1 MGLFAPWFLAGMA
14 GLALPLY
21 LHLLKRLKS
30 PPKPVPS
37 LMLYEARTI
46 SSTRHRRL
54 DYLLLLSL
62 RLLVLLLL
70 ILAFANPFIN
80 RNAAVLASNRLVL
93 LVVDNS
99 FSMRAGTGASDT
111 RLADAKD
118 AAMRVLSGKGAARAQ
133 VAAFGSQLRLM
144 TQPIEDQS
152 ALRAAVQAI
161 QPGDGHGNFG
171 ELARAVRAMAESVH
185 TPIELH
191 LFSDMQRSE
200 LAATFSDMALPDT
213 VTLVTH
219 AVVAKAEPNW
229 TVESVDAPGQVWGKD
244 AKPVHVQAVIAGYGT
259 PAAKRTVSLVV
270 NGKTTATKTVTVP
283 ANGRATVDFP
293 ALEVPYG
300 FSRCEVKIDA
310 ADTLPA
316 DDLRRFAVERSDP
329 QKALL
334 IHNYGDG
341 RSPLYVGAALSAAA
355 QSAFTLES
363 INVNEAAD
371 RRPSNYAFIILSDV
385 NAVPSLLE
393 NSLTQYVR
401 SGGSLFI
408 AAGTSAGARLQI
420 PIFGAHIAHTRDY
433 SRVPDRY
440 MGVGSSDSSY
450 PAVAKSG
457 GWPGV
462 KFFYALDVDPGAGP
476 DAARVI
482 VRLGDQ
488 TPLLLEKR
496 IGEGRVLLFTSGLDN
511 LTNDF
516 PLDPAFVPF
525 IEQTAR
531 YLAGSERQG
540 GARPVDAYFELRNAR
555 EQARQQSQSVEV
567 TDPEGKR
574 PLTLSEAASAQSFQ
588 LTEAGYY
595 QIRLADG
602 RQDEVGVNPDPKE
615 SNLDVIPEDVLALWQ
630 GKGGP
635 SSQAASTPGQ
645 STGEPANPGTPS
657 KTPQY
662 LWWYVM
668 LLVLAFA
675 VAESVVASGY
685 LGTQRDEGD
694 GLPKPNVRNTQ
705 RVG

>member
-1 MGLFAPWFLAGMA
+1 MGVLAPWFLAGLA

-21 LHLLKRLKS
+21 LHLLKRQTTM
-30 PPKPVPS
+30 PKQVSS
-37 LMLYEARTI
+37 LMLFESRTQ

-54 DYLLLLSL
+54 RYFLLLSL
-62 RLLVLLLL
+62 RMLWLALL

-80 RNAAVLASNRLVL
+80 RNAATLASNRLVL

-99 FSMRAGTGASDT
+99 FSMRAGT

-118 AAMRVLSGKGAARAQ
+118 AAIGVLSGKGAARAQ

-161 QPGDGHGNFG
+161 QPGDAHGNFA
-171 ELARAVRAMAESVH
+171 ELARAVRSMAESVH

-191 LFSDMQRSE
+191 LLSDMQRSE
-200 LAATFSDMALPDT
+200 LAATFSDMALPAN
-213 VTLVTH
+213 VTLLTH
-219 AVVAKAEPNW
+219 AVVGKAQPNW

-244 AKPVHVQAVIAGYGT
+244 AKPVRVQAVIAGYGT
-259 PAAKRTVSLVV
+259 PAAQRSVSLVV
-270 NGKTTATKTVTVP
+270 NGKTTANKTVAVP

-300 FSRCEVKIDA
+300 FNRCEVKIDS
-310 ADTLPA
+310 ADALAA
-316 DDLRRFAVERSDP
+316 DDLHRFAVQRSDP

-334 IHNYGDG
+334 IHNYGDN
-341 RSPLYVGAALSAAA
+341 RSPLYVGAALSSAA

-371 RRPSNYAFIILSDV
+371 RRPSNYAFIVLSDL
-385 NAVPSLLE
+385 NSLPSLLE
-393 NSLTQYVR
+393 NSLAQYVR
-401 SGGSLFI
+401 SGGSLLI
-408 AAGTSAGARLQI
+408 AAGTSAGGRSQI
-420 PIFGAHIAHTRDY
+420 PIFGAHIIETRDY
-433 SRVPDRY
+433 NRVPDRY
-440 MGVGSSDSSY
+440 MAVGSSDSSY
-450 PAVAKSG
+450 PAVAKAG

-476 DAARVI
+476 NAARVI

-496 IGEGRVLLFTSGLDN
+496 IGEGRVVLLTSGLDN

-516 PLDPAFVPF
+516 PLNPAFVPF

-540 GARPVDAYFELRNAR
+540 GARTVDAYLDLRNAR
-555 EQARQQSQSVEV
+555 ESGQSVEV
-567 TDPEGKR
+567 TDPDGKR
-574 PLTLSEAASAQSFQ
+574 PLTLREAASAQSFQ
-588 LTEAGYY
+588 LTQAGYY
-595 QIRLADG
+595 QLRLANG

-615 SNLDVIPEDVLALWQ
+615 SNLDVIPGDVLTLWRGNRGQ
-630 GKGGP
+630 
-635 SSQAASTPGQ
+635 SSQAASASG
-645 STGEPANPGTPS
+645 PANSNRTPES
-657 KTPQY
+657 F
-662 LWWYVM
+662 WWYVM
-668 LLVLAFA
+668 LLVLIAA

-685 LGTQRDEGD
+685 LGTQREEA
-694 GLPKPNVRNTQ
+694 
-705 RVG
+705 

>member
-1 MGLFAPWFLAGMA
+1 MGLFAPWFLAGLA
-14 GLALPLY
+14 GLTLPLY
-21 LHLLKRLKS
+21 LHLLKRQKN

-37 LMLYEARTI
+37 LMFWESRTQA
-46 SSTRHRRL
+46 STRHRRL
-54 DYLLLLSL
+54 HYLLLLSL
-62 RLLVLLLL
+62 RLLVLFLL

-80 RNAAVLASNRLVL
+80 RSAAALASNRLVL

-99 FSMRAGTGASDT
+99 FSMRAGT

-118 AAMRVLSGKGAARAQ
+118 AAMSVLSAKGAARAQ

-144 TQPIEDQS
+144 TQPIEDQT
-152 ALRAAVQAI
+152 ALRAAVQTIA
-161 QPGDGHGNFG
+161 PGDGHGTFG
-171 ELARAVRAMAESVH
+171 ELSRAVRGMAEAVH

-191 LFSDMQRSE
+191 VFSDMQRGN
-200 LAATFSDMALPDT
+200 LAATFSDMALPSN

-219 AVVAKAEPNW
+219 AVVTKAQPNW

-259 PAAKRTVSLVV
+259 SAAQRTVSLVV
-270 NGKTTATKTVTVP
+270 NGKTTATKTVAVP

-300 FSRCEVKIDA
+300 FSRCEVKIESNASGGDGFA
-310 ADTLPA
+310 A
-316 DDLRRFAVERSDP
+316 DDLRRFAVQRSDP
-329 QKALL
+329 QKVLL

-341 RSPLYVGAALSAAA
+341 RSPLYFGAALSAAA
-355 QSAFTLES
+355 QSAFILES
-363 INVNEAAD
+363 IAVNEAAD
-371 RRPSNYAFIILSDV
+371 RKPSNYAFIVLSDV
-385 NAVPSLLE
+385 NSLPSLLE
-393 NSLTQYVR
+393 NSLTGYVR
-401 SGGSLFI
+401 SGGSLLI
-408 AAGTSAGARLQI
+408 AAGTSAGARSQI
-420 PIFGAHIAHTRDY
+420 PIFGAHIVETHDYNRIRDGF
-433 SRVPDRY
+433 
-440 MGVGSSDSSY
+440 MTVGSSDSSY
-450 PAVAKSG
+450 PAVAKAE

-462 KFFYALDVDPGAGP
+462 KFFYALDVDPGVGA

-496 IGEGRVLLFTSGLDN
+496 IGEGRAVLLTSGLDN

-516 PLDPAFVPF
+516 PLHPAFVPF

-540 GARPVDAYFELRNAR
+540 GARTVDEYLELRNAK
-555 EQARQQSQSVEV
+555 EQAQGVEV

-574 PLTLSEAASAQSFQ
+574 PLTLGEAASAQSLQ

-595 QIRLADG
+595 QLRLANG

-615 SNLDVIPEDVLALWQ
+615 SNLDVIPDDVLTLWT
-630 GKGGP
+630 GKGGQ
-635 SSQAASTPGQ
+635 SSQEAAQGAPALGPATPQ
-645 STGEPANPGTPS
+645 
-657 KTPQY
+657 KTPQS

-668 LLVLAFA
+668 LLVLASA
-675 VAESVVASGY
+675 VAESVLASRY
-685 LGTQRDEGD
+685 LGTQREES
-694 GLPKPNVRNTQ
+694 
-705 RVG
+705 

>member
-1 MGLFAPWFLAGMA
+1 MGLFAPWFLAALA
-14 GLALPLY
+14 GVALPLY
-21 LHLLKRLKS
+21 LHLLKRHKR

-37 LMLYEARTI
+37 LMLYESRVV

-54 DYLLLLSL
+54 DHILLLSL
-62 RLLVLLLL
+62 RLLLLVML

-80 RNAAVLASNRLVL
+80 RNAATLASNRLVL

-99 FSMRAGTGASDT
+99 FSMRAGT

-118 AAMRVLSGKGAARAQ
+118 AAMSVLAGKGAARGQ

-161 QPGDGHGNFG
+161 QPGDGHGSFG
-171 ELARAVRAMAESVH
+171 ELARAVRAMAEAIH

-191 LFSDMQRSE
+191 LFSDMQRSN
-200 LAATFSDMALPDT
+200 LAATFSDMALPAN

-219 AVVAKAEPNW
+219 AVASRAQPNW

-244 AKPVHVQAVIAGYGT
+244 AKPVHVQALIAGYGT
-259 PAAKRTVSLVV
+259 PAAQRRVSLVV
-270 NGKTTATKTVTVP
+270 NGKTTATKSVQVP

-300 FSRCEVKIDA
+300 FSRCEVKIDS
-310 ADTLPA
+310 ADGFPA
-316 DDLRRFAVERSDP
+316 DDLRRFAVQRSDP
-329 QKALL
+329 QKALM
-334 IHNYGDG
+334 IHNYGDT

-355 QSAFTLES
+355 QSAFILES
-363 INVNEAAD
+363 INVSEAAD
-371 RRPSNYAFIILSDV
+371 RRPSNYAFIVLSDL
-385 NAVPSLLE
+385 NTLPSLLE

-401 SGGSLFI
+401 SGGSLLI
-408 AAGTSAGARLQI
+408 AAGTSAGARSQI
-420 PIFGAHIAHTRDY
+420 PIFGAHIIQTRDY
-433 SRVPDRY
+433 SRVPDRF

-450 PAVAKSG
+450 PAVAKAG

-462 KFFYALDVDPGAGP
+462 KFFYALDIDPGVGP

-482 VRLGDQ
+482 ARLSDQ

-496 IGEGRVLLFTSGLDN
+496 IGEGRVVLLTSGLDN

-516 PLDPAFVPF
+516 PLNPAFVPF

-540 GARPVDAYFELRNAR
+540 GARPVDAYLELRNAK
-555 EQARQQSQSVEV
+555 EKGLGVEI

-574 PLTLSEAASAQSFQ
+574 PFTLGEAASAQSFQ
-588 LTEAGYY
+588 LTKAGYY
-595 QIRLADG
+595 QLRLANG
-602 RQDEVGVNPDPKE
+602 RQDEIGVNPDPKE
-615 SNLDVIPEDVLALWQ
+615 SNLDVIPGDVLALWQ
-630 GKGGP
+630 GKGGQASQEASSNPLP
-635 SSQAASTPGQ
+635 SGPSTP
-645 STGEPANPGTPS
+645 N
-657 KTPQY
+657 KTPQSF
-662 LWWYVM
+662 WWYIM
-668 LLVLAFA
+668 LLVFA
-675 VAESVVASGY
+675 AALAESALASRY
-685 LGTQRDEGD
+685 LGTQREE
-694 GLPKPNVRNTQ
+694 
-705 RVG
+705 